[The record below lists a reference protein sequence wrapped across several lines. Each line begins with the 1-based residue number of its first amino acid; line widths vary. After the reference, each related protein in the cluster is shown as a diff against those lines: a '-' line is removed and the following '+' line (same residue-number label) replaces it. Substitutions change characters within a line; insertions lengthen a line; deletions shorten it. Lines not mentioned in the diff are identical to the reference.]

1 MHHGGPENRQGDL
14 MAKLI
19 VQLDP
24 VATLGLARTSTVPDP
39 AAVAILAEL
48 GGADGIA
55 VHLREDRRTI
65 QDRDLR
71 VLRKVVHARFVFKMA
86 PTSEM
91 LGVALNIKPD
101 SVILLPEMREKN
113 SPRGG
118 LDLMVHGSSAA
129 ETIDTLANSGIPVGI
144 FIEPD
149 SDQLKLAHQYNASIV
164 EINTGA
170 YCEATI
176 SVKRKQVLVRIVDT
190 VKLAYRLKMG
200 VQAGGSIGFNTIGA
214 FEGLKEIGGFA
225 IGHSIIARAVL
236 VGMQEAVRE
245 MKRRIRA
252 L

>member
-1 MHHGGPENRQGDL
+1 

-24 VATLGLARTSTVPDP
+24 VATLREAGNSAVPDP
-39 AAVAILAEL
+39 AAAAILAEL

-55 VHLREDRRTI
+55 VRLREDRRSI

-71 VLRKVVHARFVFKMA
+71 VLRKVVHTRFVFEMA

-101 SVILLPEMREKN
+101 MVILLPEMREDN
-113 SPRGG
+113 SPAGG

-129 ETIDTLANSGIPVGI
+129 ETIENLVNSGIPVGI
-144 FIEPD
+144 LIEPD
-149 SDQLKLAHQYNASIV
+149 PDQLKLAHQCSANIV

-170 YCEATI
+170 YCEATTDA
-176 SVKRKQVLVRIVDT
+176 KRKQVLIRIVDT
-190 VKLAYRLKMG
+190 IKLAYRLKIG
-200 VQAGGSIGFNTIGA
+200 VQAGGGIGFDTTGS
-214 FEGLKEIGGFA
+214 FEGLKEIGAFT

-236 VGMQEAVRE
+236 IGMQEAVRE
-245 MKRRIRA
+245 MQRHIAK

>member
-1 MHHGGPENRQGDL
+1 

-24 VATLGLARTSTVPDP
+24 VAALREAGKSAVPDP
-39 AAVAILAEL
+39 AAAAILAEL

-55 VHLREDRRTI
+55 VRLREDRRSI

-71 VLRKVVHARFVFKMA
+71 VLRKVVHTRFAFEMA

-101 SVILLPEMREKN
+101 MVILLPEMREEN
-113 SPRGG
+113 SLAGG

-129 ETIDTLANSGIPVGI
+129 ETIENLVNSGIPVGI

-149 SDQLKLAHQYNASIV
+149 PDQLKLAHQCSANLV

-170 YCEATI
+170 YCEAATDA
-176 SVKRKQVLVRIVDT
+176 KRKQVLIRIVDT
-190 VKLAYRLKMG
+190 VKLAYRLKIG
-200 VQAGGSIGFNTIGA
+200 VQAGGGIGFNTIGS
-214 FEGLKEIGGFA
+214 FEGLKEIGAFT

-236 VGMQEAVRE
+236 IGMQEAVRE
-245 MKRRIRA
+245 MQRHIGK

>member
-1 MHHGGPENRQGDL
+1 

-24 VATLGLARTSTVPDP
+24 VAALREAGKSAVPDP
-39 AAVAILAEL
+39 AAAAILAEL

-55 VHLREDRRTI
+55 VRLREDRRSI

-71 VLRKVVHARFVFKMA
+71 VLRKVVHTRFAFEMA

-101 SVILLPEMREKN
+101 MVILLPEMREEN
-113 SPRGG
+113 SPAGG
-118 LDLMVHGSSAA
+118 LDLMVHGSSAS
-129 ETIDTLANSGIPVGI
+129 ETIENLVNSGIPVGI

-149 SDQLKLAHQYNASIV
+149 PDQLKLAHQCSANLV

-170 YCEATI
+170 YCEAATDA
-176 SVKRKQVLVRIVDT
+176 KRKQVLIRIVDT
-190 VKLAYRLKMG
+190 VKLAYRLKIG
-200 VQAGGSIGFNTIGA
+200 VQAGGGIGFNTIGS
-214 FEGLKEIGGFA
+214 FEGLKEIGAFT

-236 VGMQEAVRE
+236 IGMQEAVRE
-245 MKRRIRA
+245 MQRHIGK

>member
-1 MHHGGPENRQGDL
+1 

-24 VATLGLARTSTVPDP
+24 VATLRQAVKSAVPDP
-39 AAVAILAEL
+39 VAAAILAEL

-55 VHLREDRRTI
+55 VHLREDRRSI
-65 QDRDLR
+65 QDRDLC
-71 VLRKVVHARFVFKMA
+71 VLRKVVHTRFVFEMA

-101 SVILLPEMREKN
+101 FVILLPEIREEN
-113 SPRGG
+113 SPAGG

-129 ETIDTLANSGIPVGI
+129 ETIDNLINSGIPAGI

-149 SDQLKLAHQYNASIV
+149 PDQLKLAHQCSANLV

-170 YCEATI
+170 YCEAATDA
-176 SVKRKQVLVRIVDT
+176 KRKQVLIRIVDT
-190 VKLAYRLKMG
+190 VKLAYRLKIG
-200 VQAGGSIGFNTIGA
+200 VQAGGGIGFNTIGS
-214 FEGLKEIGGFA
+214 FEGLKEIGAFT

-236 VGMQEAVRE
+236 IGMQEAVRE
-245 MKRRIRA
+245 MQRHIGK

>member
-1 MHHGGPENRQGDL
+1 

-19 VQLDP
+19 VKLDP
-24 VATLGLARTSTVPDP
+24 VAALREAGKSAVPDP
-39 AAVAILAEL
+39 AAAAILAEL

-55 VHLREDRRTI
+55 VRLREDRRSI

-71 VLRKVVHARFVFKMA
+71 VLRKVVHTRFAFEMA

-101 SVILLPEMREKN
+101 MVILLPEMREEN
-113 SPRGG
+113 SPAGG
-118 LDLMVHGSSAA
+118 LDLMVHGSSAS
-129 ETIDTLANSGIPVGI
+129 ETIENLVNSGIPVGI

-149 SDQLKLAHQYNASIV
+149 PDQLKLAHQCSANLV

-170 YCEATI
+170 YCEAATDA
-176 SVKRKQVLVRIVDT
+176 KRKQVLIRIVDT
-190 VKLAYRLKMG
+190 VKLAYRLKIG
-200 VQAGGSIGFNTIGA
+200 VQAGGGIGFNTIGS
-214 FEGLKEIGGFA
+214 FEGLKEIGAFT

-236 VGMQEAVRE
+236 IGMQEAVRE
-245 MKRRIRA
+245 MQRHIAK

>member
-1 MHHGGPENRQGDL
+1 

-24 VATLGLARTSTVPDP
+24 VAALREAGKSAVPDP
-39 AAVAILAEL
+39 AAAAILSEL

-55 VHLREDRRTI
+55 VRLREDRRSI
-65 QDRDLR
+65 HDRDLH
-71 VLRKVVHARFVFKMA
+71 VLRKVVHTRFVFEMA

-101 SVILLPEMREKN
+101 MVILLPEMREEN
-113 SPRGG
+113 SPAGG
-118 LDLMVHGSSAA
+118 LDLMVHGSSAS
-129 ETIDTLANSGIPVGI
+129 ETIENLANSGIPVGI

-149 SDQLKLAHQYNASIV
+149 PDQLKLAHQCSANLV

-170 YCEATI
+170 YCEAATDA
-176 SVKRKQVLVRIVDT
+176 KRKQVLIRIVDT
-190 VKLAYRLKMG
+190 VKLAYRLKIG
-200 VQAGGSIGFNTIGA
+200 VQAGGGIGFNTIGA
-214 FEGLKEIGGFA
+214 FEGLKEIGAFT

-236 VGMQEAVRE
+236 IGMQEAVRE
-245 MKRRIRA
+245 MQRHIAK

>member
-1 MHHGGPENRQGDL
+1 

-24 VATLGLARTSTVPDP
+24 VAALREAGKSAVPDP
-39 AAVAILAEL
+39 AAAAILAEL

-55 VHLREDRRTI
+55 VRLREDRRSI

-71 VLRKVVHARFVFKMA
+71 VLRKVVHTRFTFEMA

-101 SVILLPEMREKN
+101 MVILLPEMREEN
-113 SPRGG
+113 SPAGG

-129 ETIDTLANSGIPVGI
+129 ETVENLVNSGIPVGI

-149 SDQLKLAHQYNASIV
+149 PDQLKLAHQCSANLV
-164 EINTGA
+164 EINTGT
-170 YCEATI
+170 YCEAATDA
-176 SVKRKQVLVRIVDT
+176 KRKQILIRIVDT
-190 VKLAYRLKMG
+190 VKLAYRLKIG
-200 VQAGGSIGFNTIGA
+200 VQAGGGIGFNTIDS
-214 FEGLKEIGGFA
+214 FEGLKEIGAFT

-236 VGMQEAVRE
+236 IGMQAAVRE
-245 MKRRIRA
+245 MQRHIEK

>member
-1 MHHGGPENRQGDL
+1 

-24 VATLGLARTSTVPDP
+24 VAIIREAGPSAVPDP
-39 AAVAILAEL
+39 AAAAILAEL

-55 VHLREDRRTI
+55 VHLREDRRSI

-71 VLRKVVHARFVFKMA
+71 VLRKIVHTRFVFEMA

-91 LGVALNIKPD
+91 LGMALNIKPD
-101 SVILLPEMREKN
+101 MVILLPAMREQN
-113 SPRGG
+113 SPAGG

-129 ETIDTLANSGIPVGI
+129 ETIDNLVNSGISVGI

-149 SDQLKLAHQYNASIV
+149 LDQLKLAHQCSANLV

-170 YCEATI
+170 CCKATT
-176 SVKRKQVLVRIVDT
+176 SAKRKQVLTRIVDT
-190 VKLAYRLKMG
+190 VKLAYRLKIG
-200 VQAGGSIGFNTIGA
+200 VQAGGGIGFNTIGS
-214 FEGLKEIGGFA
+214 FEGLKEIDAFT

-236 VGMQEAVRE
+236 IGMQAAVRE
-245 MKRRIRA
+245 MRRNIRE

>member
-1 MHHGGPENRQGDL
+1 MP
-14 MAKLI
+14 KLI

-24 VATLGLARTSTVPDP
+24 VAALREAGKSAVPDP
-39 AAVAILAEL
+39 AAAAILAEL

-55 VHLREDRRTI
+55 VRLREDRRSI

-71 VLRKVVHARFVFKMA
+71 VLRKVVHTRFAFEMA

-101 SVILLPEMREKN
+101 MVILLPEMREEN
-113 SPRGG
+113 SPAGG
-118 LDLMVHGSSAA
+118 LDLMVHGSSAS
-129 ETIDTLANSGIPVGI
+129 ETIENLVNSGIPVGI

-149 SDQLKLAHQYNASIV
+149 PDQLKLAHQCSANLV

-170 YCEATI
+170 YCEAATDA
-176 SVKRKQVLVRIVDT
+176 KRKQVLIRIVDT
-190 VKLAYRLKMG
+190 VKLAYRLKIG
-200 VQAGGSIGFNTIGA
+200 VQAGGGIGFNTIGS
-214 FEGLKEIGGFA
+214 FEGLKEIGAFT

-236 VGMQEAVRE
+236 IGMQEAVRE
-245 MKRRIRA
+245 MQRHIAK